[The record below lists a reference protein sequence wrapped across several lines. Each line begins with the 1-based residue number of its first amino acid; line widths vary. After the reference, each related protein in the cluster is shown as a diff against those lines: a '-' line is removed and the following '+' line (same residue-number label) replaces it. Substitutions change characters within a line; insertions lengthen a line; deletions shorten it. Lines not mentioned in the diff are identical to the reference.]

1 MTTPAR
7 VFILLGAILCATA
20 VAAGAFGAH
29 ALRNRL
35 APELL
40 ATYKTAVEYHFWH
53 ALGLILLGCVAERL
67 PGSTL
72 IGVAG
77 WTMFGGI
84 VIFSGSLYVLCG
96 TGARWLGAVTPL
108 GGLAFLVAW
117 LLLAVA
123 MARP

>member
-1 MTTPAR
+1 MHSPAK
-7 VFILLGAILCATA
+7 VFVVLGAVLCAAA

-29 ALRNRL
+29 ALKARL
-35 APELL
+35 PPELL
-40 ATYKTAVEYHFWH
+40 GTYKTAVEYQFYH
-53 ALGLILLGCVAERL
+53 ALGLVLLGGLADRL

-72 IGVAG
+72 ISVAG

-84 VIFSGSLYVLCG
+84 VIFSGSLYLLCG
-96 TGARWLGAVTPL
+96 TGARWLGAVTPV

-123 MARP
+123 VVRL